1 MSVLHLQTHLI
12 LLIMIYNKF
21 GNTGLQISALSFG
34 SWLTFGKQIEDTTS
48 ETLMGMAYDAGINF
62 FDNAEIYARG
72 QSEVVMGKALKN
84 LNWTRSSYMVSS
96 KVFFGFEENKPN
108 QRGLSR
114 KHILEGCE
122 AALKRLQVE
131 YIDLYFCHR
140 PDRQTPILETV
151 QAMNT
156 LIQQGKILY
165 WGTSEWSAQE
175 ILQAH
180 LEAERYH
187 LIAPVMEQPQYNLF
201 ERKKM
206 EDDFLHI
213 FKYQGMGT
221 TIWSPLSS
229 GLLSGKYL
237 GDAGETRLSIQ
248 GLEWLKE
255 RNITP
260 ARLEKVKELKK
271 ISDTLGVSLSQMAI
285 AWCLKNP
292 NVSTAILGAS
302 KTSQLEEN
310 LKAPEIAAL
319 LTEEVLLKIDTV
331 MGNKPVL
338 PEY

>member
-1 MSVLHLQTHLI
+1 MEYRKL
-12 LLIMIYNKF
+12 
-21 GNTGLQISALSFG
+21 GNTGIQISALSLG
-34 SWLTFGKQIEDTTS
+34 SWLTFGKQIEDNIA
-48 ETLMGMAYDAGINF
+48 ETLMAKAYDAGINF

-72 QSEVVMGKALKN
+72 QSELVMGKALKN

-96 KVFFGFEENKPN
+96 KVFFGYEESKPN

-140 PDRQTPILETV
+140 PDKQTPILETV

-156 LIQQGKILY
+156 LIQQGRILY
-165 WGTSEWSAQE
+165 WGTSEWSATE

-180 LEAERYH
+180 IEAEKHH

-206 EDDFLHI
+206 EDDYLHI
-213 FKYQGMGT
+213 FRYQGLGT

-237 GDAGETRLSIQ
+237 GEAGETRLSMQ
-248 GLEWLKE
+248 GLDWLRE

-260 ARLEKVKELKK
+260 EKLAKVKELKN
-271 ISDTLGVSLSQMAI
+271 ISDSLGVSLSQLSI

-292 NVSTAILGAS
+292 HVSTVILGAS
-302 KTSQLEEN
+302 KVSQLEEN
-310 LKAPEIAAL
+310 IKSPEILPL
-319 LTEEVLLKIDTV
+319 LTNEIMEKIDQI

>member
-1 MSVLHLQTHLI
+1 MQYRKL
-12 LLIMIYNKF
+12 
-21 GNTGLQISALSFG
+21 GNTGIQISALSFG
-34 SWLTFGKQIEDTTS
+34 SWITFGKQIEDNIS
-48 ETLMGMAYDAGINF
+48 EKLMGTAYDAGINF

-72 QSEVVMGKALKN
+72 QSEIVMGKALKN
-84 LNWTRSSYMVSS
+84 LNWPRSSYLVSS
-96 KVFFGFEENKPN
+96 KVFFGYEKDLPN

-114 KHILEGCE
+114 KHILEGCD
-122 AALKRLQVE
+122 AALKRLQVD
-131 YIDLYFCHR
+131 YIDLFFCHR
-140 PDRQTPILETV
+140 PDKKTPILETV

-156 LIQQGKILY
+156 LLQQGKILY

-180 LEAERYH
+180 LEAEKHH

-206 EDDFLHI
+206 EDDYLHL

-229 GLLSGKYL
+229 GLLTGKYF
-237 GDAGETRLSIQ
+237 GDAGNTRLSIQ
-248 GLEWLKE
+248 GMEWLKE

-260 ARLEKVKELKK
+260 ARLEKVKAIKK
-271 ISDTLGVSLSQMAI
+271 IADKIGLSLAEFSL

-302 KTSQLEEN
+302 KVSQLEEN
-310 LKAPEIAAL
+310 LKALDEIEKI
-319 LTEEVLLKIDTV
+319 TDEVLLEADGV

-338 PEY
+338 SEY

>member
-1 MSVLHLQTHLI
+1 MEYRKL
-12 LLIMIYNKF
+12 
-21 GNTGLQISALSFG
+21 GNTGIQISALSFG
-34 SWLTFGKQIEDTTS
+34 SWLTFGKQIEDNIS
-48 ETLMGMAYDAGINF
+48 EKLMGTAYDAGINF

-72 QSEVVMGKALKN
+72 QSEIVMGKALKN
-84 LNWTRSSYMVSS
+84 LNWPRSSYLVSS
-96 KVFFGFEENKPN
+96 KVFFGYEKDLPN

-122 AALKRLQVE
+122 AALKRLQVD
-131 YIDLYFCHR
+131 YIDLFFCHR
-140 PDRQTPILETV
+140 PDKNTPILETV

-180 LEAERYH
+180 LEAARYQ

-206 EDDFLHI
+206 EDDYLHL

-229 GLLSGKYL
+229 GLLTGKYL
-237 GDAGETRLSIQ
+237 GEAGATRLSMQ
-248 GLEWLKE
+248 GLEWLHE

-260 ARLEKVKELKK
+260 ARLEKVKTLKNIADK
-271 ISDTLGVSLSQMAI
+271 IGLSLTQFSL
-285 AWCLKNP
+285 AWCLKNQ
-292 NVSTAILGAS
+292 NVSTVILGAS
-302 KTSQLEEN
+302 KVSQLEEN
-310 LKAPEIAAL
+310 LKALDVVEKLTDEIMQRVD
-319 LTEEVLLKIDTV
+319 EV
-331 MGNKPVL
+331 MQNKPTL
-338 PEY
+338 AEY

>member
-1 MSVLHLQTHLI
+1 MEYRKL
-12 LLIMIYNKF
+12 
-21 GNTGLQISALSFG
+21 GNTGIQISALSLG
-34 SWLTFGKQIEDTTS
+34 SWITFGKQIEDNIS
-48 ETLMGMAYDAGINF
+48 EKLMSVAYDAGINF

-72 QSEVVMGKALKN
+72 QSEIVMGKALKN
-84 LNWTRSSYMVSS
+84 LNWPRSSYLVSS
-96 KVFFGFEENKPN
+96 KVFFGYETDKPN

-122 AALKRLQVE
+122 AALKRLQVD
-131 YIDLYFCHR
+131 YIDLFFCHR
-140 PDRQTPILETV
+140 PDKNTPILETV

-180 LEAERYH
+180 VEAARH
-187 LIAPVMEQPQYNLF
+187 QLIGPVMEQPQYNIF
-201 ERKKM
+201 ERRKM
-206 EDDFLHI
+206 EDDYLHL

-229 GLLSGKYL
+229 GLLTGKYL
-237 GDAGETRLSIQ
+237 GDVGATRLSIQ
-248 GLEWLKE
+248 GMEWLHE

-260 ARLEKVKELKK
+260 ARLEKVKALKN
-271 ISDTLGVSLSQMAI
+271 ISDSIDVSLSLFSL

-302 KTSQLEEN
+302 KVSQLEEN
-310 LKAPEIAAL
+310 LKAIEVVEKLTDEIMQQVDA
-319 LTEEVLLKIDTV
+319 V
-331 MGNKPVL
+331 MENKPVL
-338 PEY
+338 SEY

>member
-1 MSVLHLQTHLI
+1 MEYRKL
-12 LLIMIYNKF
+12 
-21 GNTGLQISALSFG
+21 GNTGIQISALSLG
-34 SWLTFGKQIEDTTS
+34 SWLTFGKQIEDNIA
-48 ETLMGMAYDAGINF
+48 ETLMAKAYDAGINF

-72 QSEVVMGKALKN
+72 QSELVMGKALKN

-96 KVFFGFEENKPN
+96 KVFFGYEESKPN

-140 PDRQTPILETV
+140 PDKQTPILETV

-165 WGTSEWSAQE
+165 WGTSEWSATE

-180 LEAERYH
+180 LEAEKHH

-206 EDDFLHI
+206 EDDYLHI
-213 FKYQGMGT
+213 FRYQGLGT

-237 GDAGETRLSIQ
+237 GEAGETRLSMQ
-248 GLEWLKE
+248 GLDWLRD

-260 ARLEKVKELKK
+260 EKLAKVKELKN
-271 ISDTLGVSLSQMAI
+271 ISDSLGVSLSQLSI

-292 NVSTAILGAS
+292 HVSTVILGAS
-302 KTSQLEEN
+302 KVSQLEEN
-310 LKAPEIAAL
+310 IKSPEVLSL
-319 LTEEVLLKIDTV
+319 LTNEIMEKIDQI